1 MSLKYISLFI
11 VFSLSVCLMVS
22 CSNTVSPISEKSDK
36 KSDQIEEVE
45 EIEQIQMKDFEPAK
59 EVEGMLTEGPG
70 KYAGERYDK
79 KKLEE
84 EIKQFSN
91 NLTAQEAYKKLLQLL
106 AEDYEPID
114 KKYKNFDLTYYNP
127 NADKTPNGT
136 DDKGSDNKSD
146 KSAQV
151 SILIDASGSMAG
163 KVNGQT
169 KMKLAKEA
177 AERFAS
183 SLPQNVKVSVV
194 TYGHKGSNRE
204 QDKKVSCNSTEE
216 IYPLSE
222 YNEAKFNKALNNV
235 NPTGWTPIASAIE
248 KTHQSLQ
255 QNTSADTEN
264 VVFIISDGIETCD
277 GNPVDAA
284 KSLHQS
290 NIQAVVNIVGFDV
303 DNEAQQEL
311 KKIADIG
318 GGEYETAK
326 SAEDLNSYFNKKNT
340 ELILAWSKWWAK
352 SFQEITKMHGEKWS
366 ALKKI
371 SPEFRE
377 QILMEKTRLDIALS
391 QMRIDKKVSLESG
404 NELQRLIQTRYSKLQ
419 KYNVDQYDFNFY
431 FIVWNYNQM
440 KREIKK
446 IENENIEK
454 IS

>member
-1 MSLKYISLFI
+1 MLTRYGIRLFTL
-11 VFSLSVCLMVS
+11 FLSACLLVS
-22 CSNTVSPISEKSDK
+22 CSNSTPTPPVSDK
-36 KSDQIEEVE
+36 KEEEKGQVE
-45 EIEQIQMKDFEPAK
+45 KVEVKDFEPAK

-79 KKLEE
+79 KRIKEE
-84 EIKQFSN
+84 LMQFSKG
-91 NLTAQEAYKKLLQLL
+91 LTGQEAYKKLLQLL
-106 AEDYEPID
+106 AEDYAPID
-114 KKYKNFDLTYYNP
+114 KKYKNFDYTFYNP
-127 NADKTPNGT
+127 NADDTPNGT

-222 YNEAKFNKALNNV
+222 YNEAKFNKALNNI

-303 DNEAQQEL
+303 NNEAQQEL

-318 GGEYETAK
+318 GGEYETVK
-326 SAEDLNSYFNKKNT
+326 SAKDLNSYFNKKNM
-340 ELILAWSKWWAK
+340 ELISAWSKWGGDSK
-352 SFQEITKMHGEKWS
+352 IEISRMYNDKFNELG
-366 ALKKI
+366 KI
-371 SPEFRE
+371 SKEFNGTIDLE
-377 QILMEKTRLDIALS
+377 YARLQDAFT
-391 QMRIDKKVSLESG
+391 Q
-404 NELQRLIQTRYSKLQ
+404 LQ
-419 KYNVDQYDFNFY
+419 KEEILNSGAINDLNRILLDRKNKLDRYYLDKHRGLN
-431 FIVWNYNQM
+431 IIISTNYHS
-440 KREIKK
+440 IKSK
-446 IENENIEK
+446 IEK
-454 IS
+454 IRQENIKKNK